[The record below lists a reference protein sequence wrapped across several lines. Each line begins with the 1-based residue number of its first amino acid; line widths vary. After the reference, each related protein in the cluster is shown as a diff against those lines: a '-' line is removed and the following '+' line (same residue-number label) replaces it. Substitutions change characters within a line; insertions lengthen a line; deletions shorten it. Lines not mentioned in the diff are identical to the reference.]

1 MIIQERKERTV
12 GAEFLNGIQIGV
24 GGLVSARSTDPVSYR
39 REGEVHGK
47 TLRKIGRFGRRR
59 VWKLF

>member
-24 GGLVSARSTDPVSYR
+24 GGLVSARNTDPVSYR
-39 REGEVHGK
+39 REGEGSPWK
-47 TLRKIGRFGRRR
+47 NTQENWKI
-59 VWKLF
+59 W